1 MWTWENKWLYHSI
14 IIIIV
19 ITLIN
24 NTNGKNEAQ
33 QDKFSNWSKVIK
45 TINARSIN

>member
-1 MWTWENKWLYHSI
+1 MWTWENKWLSHNI

-24 NTNGKNEAQ
+24 NTNEKNEAQ
-33 QDKFSNWSKVIK
+33 QDKFSNWPKVIK
-45 TINARSIN
+45 SINAGSIN